1 MVRHAKNVCG
11 VIEDNTKAHRQLARF
26 HLHVPSLAWSPVQG
40 TGCTRVCCHSV
51 FTAGWTQHARHEG
64 CGKDSCKSD
73 RALKIMTGSEN
84 VQSMWIIIAG
94 LFMSQ
99 KVETNQMPIR
109 IDEKIVNMW
118 SVYPH
123 NGILFSHK
131 MERSTDTCC
140 TMDEPWKCYA

>member
-1 MVRHAKNVCG
+1 
-11 VIEDNTKAHRQLARF
+11 
-26 HLHVPSLAWSPVQG
+26 
-40 TGCTRVCCHSV
+40 
-51 FTAGWTQHARHEG
+51 
-64 CGKDSCKSD
+64 
-73 RALKIMTGSEN
+73 
-84 VQSMWIIIAG
+84 
-94 LFMSQ
+94 MSQ

-140 TMDEPWKCYA
+140 TMDEP